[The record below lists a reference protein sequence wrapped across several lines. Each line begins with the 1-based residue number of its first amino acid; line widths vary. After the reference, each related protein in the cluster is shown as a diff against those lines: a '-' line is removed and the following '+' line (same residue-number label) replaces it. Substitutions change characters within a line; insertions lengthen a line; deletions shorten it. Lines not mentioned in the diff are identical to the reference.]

1 MDDLYNNYSITLKA
15 PSVAISKGD
24 QTETGVMIT
33 ATTTEA
39 DGDTY
44 TYRWDDGVTTAS
56 REVTVAGSYK
66 CTVTR
71 KHYSHTSTGTSTISI
86 TINDLPVIEEET
98 EEPTT

>member
-33 ATTTEA
+33 ATTSEA

-56 REVTVAGSYK
+56 REVTTAGSYK

-86 TINDLPVIEEET
+86 TTNDLPVIEEET